1 MDLPVNETDV
11 INNARTSDGLISKR
25 TILQNHPWVTDVD
38 EELDQIDKEK
48 KAAMED
54 FGEGLFNDSL
64 GANNAAQTAQEGQE
78 GAAGKAGGVNGEE

>member
-38 EELDQIDKEK
+38 EELDQLDKEK
-48 KAAMED
+48 KAAM
-54 FGEGLFNDSL
+54 GRLRRRSVRRHP
-64 GANNAAQTAQEGQE
+64 GANNAAQTAQEGPGRGRRKGWWRE
-78 GAAGKAGGVNGEE
+78 

>member
-11 INNARTSDGLISKR
+11 INNARTSDRRIPKR

-48 KAAMED
+48 KAAMEASA
-54 FGEGLFNDSL
+54 EGRS
-64 GANNAAQTAQEGQE
+64 T
-78 GAAGKAGGVNGEE
+78 